1 MKPSQP
7 IVHGGNTYDEYEVSL
22 TAKTI
27 TRGNTYTTAVNL
39 TLRPMREL
47 PGGAGYEVLQDP
59 NFTKSARFHDIRNQA
74 DLFTLQ
80 TFGQIDAL
88 IQAYI
93 NEKNL

>member
-22 TAKTI
+22 SAKTI
-27 TRGNTYTTAVNL
+27 LRGNTYTTAVNL

-47 PGGAGYEVLQDP
+47 PGGAGYEVLKDP
-59 NFTKSARFHDIRNQA
+59 SFTKCVLYSDIRNQA
-74 DLFTLQ
+74 DDFTLQ

-88 IQAYI
+88 IQAFI